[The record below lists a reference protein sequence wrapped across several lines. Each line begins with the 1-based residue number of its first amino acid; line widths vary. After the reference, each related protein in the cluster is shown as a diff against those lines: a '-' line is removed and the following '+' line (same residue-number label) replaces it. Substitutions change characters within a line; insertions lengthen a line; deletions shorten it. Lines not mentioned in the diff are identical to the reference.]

1 MGSHLNL
8 CFPEY
13 KMTLFSLLALAGT
26 MLVLAAIPG
35 PGVFATVARALSS
48 GFGHASVVVL
58 GIVTGD
64 LVFLLM
70 AVFGLAVMAETM
82 GSFFMVVKYLGA
94 AYLIWLG
101 VKLWRSQPEAVEV
114 TPANASSWLGNYLTG
129 LFITLGNPKVIIF
142 YLGMLP
148 TFVNL
153 TSLGAMDVVLVASVI
168 SVVLGVVMLAY
179 AYLAARARAVFQNP
193 TAEQAF
199 NRVGGG
205 IMVATGSIL
214 AAKA

>member
-1 MGSHLNL
+1 
-8 CFPEY
+8 
-13 KMTLFSLLALAGT
+13 MTLLSLLALAGT
-26 MLVLAAIPG
+26 MLLLAAMPG

-82 GSFFMVVKYLGA
+82 GSFFTIVKYVGA
-94 AYLIWLG
+94 AYLVWLG
-101 VKLWRSQPEAVEV
+101 IKLWRSQPTAVDVEGV
-114 TPANASSWLGNYLTG
+114 EENSWFANYFSG
-129 LFITLGNPKVIIF
+129 LVITLSNPKVIIF

-153 TSLGAMDVVLVASVI
+153 TDLGAMDVFLVATVI
-168 SVVLGVVMLAY
+168 SLVLGCVMLAY
-179 AYLAARARAVFQNP
+179 AYMASKAREAFQDPAAEKR
-193 TAEQAF
+193 F
-199 NRVGGG
+199 NRVGGS
-205 IMVATGSIL
+205 IMVATGTVL
-214 AAKA
+214 ASKA